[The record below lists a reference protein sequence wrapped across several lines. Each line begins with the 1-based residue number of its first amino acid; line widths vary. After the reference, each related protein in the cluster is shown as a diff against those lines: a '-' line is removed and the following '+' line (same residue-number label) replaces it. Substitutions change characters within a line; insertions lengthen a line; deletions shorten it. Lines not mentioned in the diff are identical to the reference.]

1 MKRVV
6 VVGGGLSGLAAGWA
20 IRQAAD
26 EAGLALEIRVLE
38 RNPVPGGKIRSE
50 RAGGFLC
57 EAGPNGFLDNKPHT
71 LELSRRLGLGDRLL
85 RSRDEARKRYVFAG
99 GSLRQLPEDPVTF
112 LTSDIL
118 SIRGKLRLAAEFF
131 LPQGD
136 PDEDETVAAFVRRR
150 LGDEVLDRLIDP
162 MAAGIYA
169 GDPEVMSL
177 RSSFPRV
184 FELEQRFGGLL
195 KGMLELQRMARQAG
209 RKGPQSAG
217 PGGVLWSYRD
227 GMAELIRTLEAAL
240 GPENV
245 LAGNGAGGIEPA
257 EGGGWR
263 VRTQDGTALEA
274 DAVVLAVPAHDGGA
288 LLRGLDGRLADL
300 LYAVPYVPAAVV
312 CTGYPESAVPRPLDG
327 FGFLIPRSEGR
338 KILGSLWSSSIFAER
353 SPEGRVLLTQILGG
367 ARNPE
372 LVTLPEEDLVSIVR
386 QELRLTL
393 GIEAEPEFV
402 WVRRWP
408 RAIPQYVVG
417 HAERLREIEERI
429 GRLSGL
435 FLAGN
440 AFYGVGVNDCT
451 ARAEAVASQVLA
463 HLGGGG
469 G

>member
-6 VVGGGLSGLAAGWA
+6 VVGGGLSGLATGWA
-20 IRQAAD
+20 IRQAAGD
-26 EAGLALEIRVLE
+26 AGLPLEIRIVERDTVL
-38 RNPVPGGKIRSE
+38 GGKIRSE

-71 LELSRRLGLGDRLL
+71 LGLCRRLGLQDRLL

-209 RKGPQSAG
+209 KKGPQSAG
-217 PGGVLWSYRD
+217 PGGVLWSCRD
-227 GMAELIRTLEAAL
+227 GMAELIRALETAV
-240 GPENV
+240 GPEHV
-245 LAGNGAGGIEPA
+245 TTGSGAERIEPA
-257 EGGGWR
+257 GKSGWH
-263 VRTQDGTALEA
+263 VRIRDGATLEA
-274 DAVVLAVPAHDGGA
+274 DAVVVAVPAYDGGA
-288 LLRGLDGRLADL
+288 LLRGLDERLADL
-300 LYAVPYVPAAVV
+300 LHAVPYVPAAVV
-312 CTGYPESAVPRPLDG
+312 CTGYPEHAVPRALDG
-327 FGFLIPRSEGR
+327 FGFLIPKSEGR
-338 KILGSLWSSSIFAER
+338 RILGSLWSSSIFAER
-353 SPEGRVLLTQILGG
+353 APGGRVLLTQILGG

-372 LVTLPEEDLVSIVR
+372 LVSLPEEDLVSIVR
-386 QELRLTL
+386 QELRLIL

-417 HAERLREIEERI
+417 HAQRLREIEERI
-429 GRLSGL
+429 GRFSGL

-463 HLGGGG
+463 HLGGGRG
-469 G
+469 